1 MQNRK
6 IGYVI
11 TISGYLIVEKI
22 LSTNTIRFIVKTKLI
37 GTDGG
42 PPAESECL
50 EATFK
55 LYIP

>member
-1 MQNRK
+1 MSLP
-6 IGYVI
+6 IG
-11 TISGYLIVEKI
+11 GYIIAEKI
-22 LSTNTIRFIVKTKLI
+22 LSTNTIRFKVKTKLI

-50 EATFK
+50 DSTFK